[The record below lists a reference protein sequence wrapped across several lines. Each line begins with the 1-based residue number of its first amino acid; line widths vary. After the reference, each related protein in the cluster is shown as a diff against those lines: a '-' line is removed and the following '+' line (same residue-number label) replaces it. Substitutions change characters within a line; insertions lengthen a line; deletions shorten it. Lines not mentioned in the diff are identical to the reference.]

1 MKTLLE
7 LYLVFLKI
15 GVCSFGGLTMIPVI
29 NQEMVAHGW
38 MTLEEV
44 ADIIAF
50 AEMTPGPLGV
60 NAATF
65 AGMRAAG
72 IPGAVAATLGVT
84 TLALTACMAAAA
96 FLARL
101 KGNRYLE
108 RFTFGIRPV
117 CLGLM
122 LATCLTLS
130 ANYQAAAG
138 GVSPAAVGIG
148 AVSFLLLVR
157 GGWSIPKVICT
168 AALLGLV
175 FGGGSI

>member
-1 MKTLLE
+1 MRTLLE

-29 NQEMVAHGW
+29 NEEMVRHGW

-44 ADIIAF
+44 TDIIAF

-72 IPGAVAATLGVT
+72 LLGAIAATLGVT

-101 KGNRYLE
+101 RGNRYLE
-108 RFTFGIRPV
+108 RFTYGIRPV

-130 ANYQAAAG
+130 ANYRTAAG
-138 GVSPAAVGIG
+138 AFSPAAAAIG
-148 AVSFLLLVR
+148 LVALLLLVKLN
-157 GGWSIPKVICT
+157 WSIPKVIGA
-168 AALLGLV
+168 AALLGLIL
-175 FGGGSI
+175 GGGCV